1 MLSANLNTQKLCNL
15 IHIQMDTME
24 QPTFPHN
31 HDIEEVFYY
40 NKPKSDQSFY
50 SRVIR
55 KRKSAT
61 ITSNWD

>member
-40 NKPKSDQSFY
+40 NKPK
-50 SRVIR
+50 I
-55 KRKSAT
+55 
-61 ITSNWD
+61 

>member
-1 MLSANLNTQKLCNL
+1 
-15 IHIQMDTME
+15 MDTME

-40 NKPKSDQSFY
+40 NKPKSDQSFS